1 MEQDEKRIDE
11 LNKLI
16 RLNFEIYLKRRVR
29 RESGGNIKKSK

>member
-16 RLNFEIYLKRRVR
+16 KLNFEIYLKRRFR
-29 RESGGNIKKSK
+29 RESEDNIKKSK

>member
-16 RLNFEIYLKRRVR
+16 RLNFEIYLKRRVM
-29 RESGGNIKKSK
+29 RESEGNIKKSK